1 MENVIYMTMSIHT
14 EDGVAKTPTVKFH
27 TDRQDAEYQYC
38 LFRANAAKSEYA
50 VHTAVL
56 MTIEGFLIESKTY
69 THEVTE
75 EVTEE

>member
-1 MENVIYMTMSIHT
+1 MTMGIHT

-69 THEVTE
+69 THEVVAEETE
-75 EVTEE
+75 EVAEE